1 MHRECAQD
9 GSPMLIIHGRWE
21 CVSEYLDRCV
31 GMKTVVD
38 MIQRGKTV
46 YHVFEDGHELP
57 LLCFCCGESL
67 EFDDLEKS
75 REDMRGRK
83 LESMSWEQVPLDNG
97 AEACQF
103 RLEFSG
109 KTSSSLGTYMPVSVK
124 AAAQLRH
131 PAHCSQ
137 RLRTRVLKRKR
148 TKRRRRR

>member
-9 GSPMLIIHGRWE
+9 GSPMLLIHDRWE
-21 CVSEYLDRCV
+21 CVSDYLDRCV

-38 MIQRGKTV
+38 MIQRGRTV

-57 LLCFCCGESL
+57 LLCFCCGEPL
-67 EFDDLEKS
+67 QCDDLEKS
-75 REDMRGRK
+75 REEVRGRK
-83 LESMSWEQVPLDNG
+83 LESISWEQVTLDDG
-97 AEACQF
+97 TEACQF

-109 KTSSSLGTYMPVSVK
+109 KTSPSLETYMPLSVK
-124 AAAQLRH
+124 VAAQLRH

-137 RLRTRVLKRKR
+137 RIRNPIQKQKR

>member
-1 MHRECAQD
+1 
-9 GSPMLIIHGRWE
+9 MLIIHGRWE

-103 RLEFSG
+103 RLEFS
-109 KTSSSLGTYMPVSVK
+109 
-124 AAAQLRH
+124 
-131 PAHCSQ
+131 
-137 RLRTRVLKRKR
+137 
-148 TKRRRRR
+148 